1 MATKK
6 YLKSLRV
13 GDKVRFGKMYREP
26 LAWIIAEKEHNG
38 YPSNS
43 VTLTTEKY
51 VATLAFDGAEPY
63 AENDDMK
70 WYGRG
75 RYKVSNISQWL
86 QSTAS
91 AGNWYSAQHI
101 VDHSPSRGYVDY
113 DHYENFA
120 GFLNEFD
127 PQEVDML
134 IETTRSVPTCPYF
147 GVGSKEFVTA
157 KMFLLTD
164 EELGWATLT
173 KDIVQWYRTASNRVC
188 RLSADAV
195 AHAQSLGG
203 RNLSEDE
210 AYPMLTA
217 SSYPSDRDS
226 VYHLNTSG
234 KLVQKYAYCSAGIR
248 PACNLSGDTLITS
261 EPDEDGYYTV
271 VVNYAP
277 TEPAPIRVEYEDEA
291 LGSNTVRSGKPI
303 TVSWARSTDPDNN
316 FDHYELERKYGDGD
330 FVQVYS
336 GTNRTFSDV
345 AKYGEA
351 SVTYR
356 VRAVDYYDLT
366 SEYVATQTLNIWSN
380 EPPVVTIDEDDL
392 GTFGMTGP
400 TLTYKLRDPDASTV
414 TLTITMDGKT
424 YREHAVTAT
433 ADDAERTFQFTEREW
448 LKVQNGQHTLRVAV
462 SDTHNETDSATATF
476 TKAVEKI
483 VFRRMK
489 PVEATEAPTEI
500 IVRVNGE
507 YPEEGITVEA
517 CNNAN
522 DAEPTWEDMTEDF
535 LDDGIYTFTNTT
547 KTDDT
552 WAVDFRVTIERGT
565 FVGDIFVDSV
575 TSNFLAGESSTSGRT
590 RGGVQYVT
598 EPNDAGGETLKITG

>member
-6 YLKSLRV
+6 YLKSLRT
-13 GDKVRFGKMYREP
+13 GDKVKFGKMYKEP
-26 LAWIIAEKEHNG
+26 LSWIVVEKNHNG
-38 YPSNS
+38 YPENTI
-43 VTLTTEKY
+43 TLQTEKH
-51 VATLAFDGAEPY
+51 VATLAFDAAEPY
-63 AENDDMK
+63 AETDDMA

-75 RYKVSNISQWL
+75 RYRLSNISQWL
-86 QSTAS
+86 QSTA
-91 AGNWYSAQHI
+91 GNNGWYKAQHS
-101 VDHSPSRGYVDY
+101 VDHSPGRGYVDY
-113 DHYENFA
+113 DHYTAWA
-120 GFLNEFD
+120 GFLHEFD

-134 IETTRSVPTCPYF
+134 VPTTRQVPLCTYF
-147 GVGSKEFVTA
+147 GAWYSESVTST
-157 KMFLLTD
+157 MFLFTD
-164 EELGWATLT
+164 NEYGYATLA
-173 KDIVQWYRTASNRVC
+173 KDIIEWHRTTANRKAY
-188 RLSADAV
+188 LSKDAV
-195 AHAQSLGG
+195 SHAQSLGG
-203 RNLSEDE
+203 RNLNETDP
-210 AYPMLTA
+210 YPTLTA
-217 SSYPSDRDS
+217 SGYAFDREK
-226 VYHLNTSG
+226 VYHINKSG
-234 KLVQKYAYCSAGIR
+234 EREVKYAYRSAGIR

-261 EPDEDGYYTV
+261 EPDDDGYYTV
-271 VVNYAP
+271 VVNYPP
-277 TEPAPIRVEYEDEA
+277 TEPAPIRIDYEDEA
-291 LGSNTVRSGKPI
+291 LGSNTVRSGKTL
-303 TVSWARSTDPDNN
+303 TVSWARSTDTENN

-366 SEYVATQTLNIWSN
+366 SEYVATQTLSIWSN
-380 EPPVVTIDEDDL
+380 EPPVVTIEEDDL

-424 YREHAVTAT
+424 YREFAVTAT

-507 YPEEGITVEA
+507 YPEEGITVEV

-535 LDDGIYTFTNTT
+535 LDDGIYTFTNTI
-547 KTDDT
+547 KTAEA

-565 FVGDIFVDSV
+565 FVGDIYVDSV
-575 TSNFLAGESSTSGRT
+575 TSNFLAGESSTSKRT
-590 RGGVQYVT
+590 GLGTSVATEDNEFGGQTLVI
-598 EPNDAGGETLKITG
+598 GG

>member
-6 YLKSLRV
+6 YLKSLRT
-13 GDKVRFGKMYREP
+13 GDKVKFGKMYKEP
-26 LAWIIAEKEHNG
+26 LNWIVVEKNHNG
-38 YPSNS
+38 YPDNT
-43 VTLTTEKY
+43 VTIQTEKH
-51 VATLAFDGAEPY
+51 VATLAFDAAEPY
-63 AENDDMK
+63 AETDDMQ

-75 RYKVSNISQWL
+75 RYSLSNISQWL

-91 AGNWYSAQHI
+91 DGNWWSPTHS
-101 VDHSPSRGYVDY
+101 VDHSPGRGYVDY
-113 DHYENFA
+113 DHYKAWA
-120 GFLNEFD
+120 GFLHEFD

-134 IETTRSVPTCPYF
+134 VPTTRQVPLCTYF
-147 GVGSKEFVTA
+147 GIGYNESVTST
-157 KMFLLTD
+157 MFLFSD
-164 EELGWATLT
+164 NEYGYATLT
-173 KDIVQWYRTASNRVC
+173 KNIIEWHRTTANR
-188 RLSADAV
+188 RATLSKDAV
-195 AHAQSLGG
+195 SHAQSLGG
-203 RNLSEDE
+203 RNLNETDP
-210 AYPMLTA
+210 YPSLTA
-217 SSYPSDRDS
+217 SGVATDREK
-226 VYHLNTSG
+226 VYHINTSG
-234 KLVQKYAYCSAGIR
+234 EHEAKYAYRSAGIR

-261 EPDEDGYYTV
+261 EPDDDGYYTV

-277 TEPAPIRVEYEDEA
+277 TEPAPIRLDYEDEA
-291 LGSNTVRSGKPI
+291 LGSNTVRSGKTL
-303 TVSWARSTDPDNN
+303 TVSWARSTDTENN

-380 EPPVVTIDEDDL
+380 EPPVVTIEEDDL
-392 GTFGMTGP
+392 GTFTMTGP
-400 TLTYKLRDPDASTV
+400 TLNYKLRDPDASTV

-424 YREHAVTAT
+424 YREFAVTAT

-535 LDDGIYTFTNTT
+535 LDDGIYTFTNTN
-547 KTDDT
+547 KTAEA

-565 FVGDIFVDSV
+565 FVGDIYVDSV
-575 TSNFLAGESSTSGRT
+575 TSNFLAGESSTSKRT
-590 RGGVQYVT
+590 GLGTNVAI
-598 EPNDAGGETLKITG
+598 EENDAGGQTLVIGE